1 MCVFPLCHCLCG
13 ELADET
19 CTVCFYKMEVVDF
32 GFCDARAKSDQES
45 LQGLFCAFGFD
56 FFRGGKGGRGK
67 GLGVCSVKGERKPAK
82 RRVKEILYSC
92 IHLFFFTAVQGN
104 LLTLT
109 LCRGAGWGVREAGW
123 RHE

>member
-1 MCVFPLCHCLCG
+1 MCFSSLPGFVW

-32 GFCDARAKSDQES
+32 SFCDARARRAQES

-67 GLGVCSVKGERKPAK
+67 GLGVCTVKGEKSLP
-82 RRVKEILYSC
+82 
-92 IHLFFFTAVQGN
+92 
-104 LLTLT
+104 
-109 LCRGAGWGVREAGW
+109 RGG
-123 RHE
+123 